1 MRAKYQVIERP
12 LPDFHRFVKGVWT
25 IESLPVGAYIYDTDV
40 KAPNRNLASFDLMLD
55 RGRIVD
61 VSKMEIDVEDG
72 DYSKIGTVDLSNKAQ
87 KKADTKAVGS
97 SKDGVA

>member
-12 LPDFHRFVKGVWT
+12 LTDFHRFVDGVWK
-25 IESLPVGAYIYDTDV
+25 IEPLPVGSYIYDTDI
-40 KAPNRNLASFDLMLD
+40 KAPNRNPASFDIMLE

-61 VSKMEIDVEDG
+61 VSELKIDVEDG
-72 DYSKIGTVDLSNKAQ
+72 DYSKIGNVDLSNKAQ

-97 SKDGVA
+97 SKEGVA